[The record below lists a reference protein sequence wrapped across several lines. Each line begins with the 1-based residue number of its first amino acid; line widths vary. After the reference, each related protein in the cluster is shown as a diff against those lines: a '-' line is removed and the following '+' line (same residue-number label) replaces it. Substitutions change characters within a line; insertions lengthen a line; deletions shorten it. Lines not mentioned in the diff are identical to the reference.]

1 VGGAIFV
8 AAAVAAAI
16 VLVPR
21 ITESKQERAERE
33 RRDAAAALAERRREL
48 IAEQRPHRA
57 RATAGASRA
66 AVVDEL
72 EQHIR
77 ADTGARVAAGTLSP
91 PAARRVEC
99 EPIEHGQDLNGPRV
113 VYSCL
118 AVTSDIPAS
127 EATSGGVVGHPFRG
141 AIDFP
146 DGRVTWCKI
155 SGRAGEGSLISGGLV
170 RIPRACSL

>member
-1 VGGAIFV
+1 VV
-8 AAAVAAAI
+8 AAI

-33 RRDAAAALAERRREL
+33 RQEAAAALTERRREL

-57 RATAGASRA
+57 GAKPGTSRT
-66 AVVDEL
+66 AVVAEL
-72 EQHIR
+72 EERIR
-77 ADTGARVAAGTLSP
+77 ADTRARVAAGTLSP

-146 DGRVTWCKI
+146 DGRLTWCKI
-155 SGRAGEGSLISGGLV
+155 SGRAGEGSLTSQGLV
-170 RIPRACSL
+170 RIPRVCSL